1 MVFSS
6 CFLSDKIYNLHFES
20 AIYLVRFAIV
30 ISKCKKA
37 TAAFKYIVTER
48 MECATSETGT
58 DPGNTWWT
66 TEWPGWGLGVVATLS
81 LHSNAF
87 TYLVYGV
94 LKCFFLRVGLGQRV
108 SMMLC
113 ELHSPIP
120 PPLESRF
127 MNEHSDCNKHGE
139 HNYWDHDWYNIRAL
153 SGGT

>member
-1 MVFSS
+1 MP
-6 CFLSDKIYNLHFES
+6 
-20 AIYLVRFAIV
+20 LVRLGP
-30 ISKCKKA
+30 
-37 TAAFKYIVTER
+37 TLVTR
-48 MECATSETGT
+48 DGQLS
-58 DPGNTWWT
+58 
-66 TEWPGWGLGVVATLS
+66 GLGVGLGVVVRRGVVATLS

-87 TYLVYGV
+87 TYLVYRV
-94 LKCFFLRVGLGQRV
+94 LKGFFLRVGLGQRV

-127 MNEHSDCNKHGE
+127 INEHSDCNKHGE